1 MHFKL
6 FLKLEHKV
14 EEVRR
19 FSCGVNTEYGAFRGL
34 VREAFGHLPGDD
46 FVLKWEDKDGD
57 KVAISSDE
65 EFKFALAQLKMSGEV
80 NRVDVEI
87 FENPWW
93 KQVIITFLETSMNNH
108 ILTGPLSSSLFPSL
122 QVLCRFRDVLKE
134 PGQTAQVKNIQEFLA
149 TAASS
154 K

>member
-6 FLKLEHKV
+6 FLKLEHKE

-19 FSCGVNTEYGAFRGL
+19 FSCGVNTEYGEFRGL

-46 FVLKWEDKDGD
+46 FVLKWEDEDGD

-80 NRVDVEI
+80 IRVDVEI

-108 ILTGPLSSSLFPSL
+108 IFTGPLSSSLFPSL

-134 PGQTAQVKNIQEFLA
+134 PGQIAQVKNIQEFLA
-149 TAASS
+149 NAVISQ
-154 K
+154 

>member
-6 FLKLEHKV
+6 FLKLEHKE

-46 FVLKWEDKDGD
+46 FVLKWEDEDGD

-80 NRVDVEI
+80 IRVDVEI

-93 KQVIITFLETSMNNH
+93 KQVIITFLETSINNH
-108 ILTGPLSSSLFPSL
+108 VFTGPLSSSLFPSL

-149 TAASS
+149 NAVISQ
-154 K
+154 